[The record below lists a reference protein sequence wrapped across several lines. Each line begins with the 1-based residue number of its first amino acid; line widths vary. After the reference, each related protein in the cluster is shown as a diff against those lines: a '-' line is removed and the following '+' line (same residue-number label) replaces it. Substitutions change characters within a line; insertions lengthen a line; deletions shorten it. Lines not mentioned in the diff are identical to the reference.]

1 MKMTTDEL
9 LTMVE
14 EEERTSLAYLSGE
27 LSDQRAANMELFM
40 GEKTRELTAV
50 EGRSSVVS
58 MDVMEAVESILPGLL
73 KVFTSGDEVV
83 RFDPKGAEDV
93 KPAEQETD
101 YVNYVVTQQN
111 NWFVTAYQWFKDS
124 LINKNAY
131 VKFWWDESKD
141 VTEET
146 YQGLTDQELEMLQ
159 QDEGIEII
167 EHTEY
172 PDEQAVEQLQQ
183 QAQQG
188 DTNALAAL
196 QSGQVPL
203 VHDVRVKRETENGK
217 VKIEPCAPEEILISA
232 DERSISPNDIK
243 FFEHRT
249 YKTISELREMGY
261 DVDDDIAD
269 SDELQFTPEW
279 LSRQQFVENETYSNS
294 NDKGANRRIVYRECY
309 YKVDFDGDGIAERRL
324 ICIVGK
330 EILNNE
336 TVDIVP
342 FAALTPYLMPHMHI
356 GQALADYVKD
366 IMLIKTTVLRN
377 VMDNFYAQNNT
388 RTAVSDKVN
397 LDDLLVSRPG
407 GIVRVNGNPASEIM
421 PMMSNPIGPAAFP
434 LLEYMDTIKETRT
447 GITKYNQGMD
457 SNSLNKTASGISQI
471 MTAAQQ
477 RQELIARTF
486 AETGVK
492 QLFLGVHK
500 LILQHSKKEQIV
512 RLRNEW
518 VPVDPR
524 QWQTRTDMTVTV
536 GLGNG
541 NKDQQLGHIMQI
553 LTVMKEVKAS
563 GIPIVNDLNLY
574 NAVTELT
581 KNAGYKDA
589 DKFWTNPA
597 NAPPPA
603 PPPPDPNIELK
614 QKELQDKQQA
624 NVAQFQLDAQ
634 TAEREH
640 QLAIAQQQLEREKI
654 ELERQKLELEARKV
668 GIEAQL
674 SGVSLIADMASKHDA
689 QKHSQSQ
696 AMMNGNFND
705 N

>member
-1 MKMTTDEL
+1 MKMTTDDL

-14 EEERTSLAYLSGE
+14 EEERTSLAYLAGE
-27 LSDQRAANMELFM
+27 LSDQRSANMELFM
-40 GEKTRELTAV
+40 GEKTRELTVV

-124 LINKNAY
+124 MINKNAY
-131 VKFWWDESKD
+131 VKFWWDTSID
-141 VTEET
+141 VTEES
-146 YQGLTDQELEMLQ
+146 YQGLTDQELELLQ
-159 QDEGIEII
+159 QDEAVEII
-167 EHTEY
+167 EHTQY

-183 QAQQG
+183 QAEQG
-188 DTNALAAL
+188 DQNAIQAL
-196 QSGQVPL
+196 QTGNIPF

-217 VKIEPCAPEEILISA
+217 VKIEPCAPEQILISA

-269 SDELQFTPEW
+269 TDELQFTPEW
-279 LSRQQFVENETYSNS
+279 LARQQFVEDQIFSDS

-309 YKVDFDGDGIAERRL
+309 YKVDFDGDGIAERRH

-366 IMLIKTTVLRN
+366 IMLIKSTVLRN

-388 RTAVSDKVN
+388 RTAVSSKVN

-407 GIVRVNGNPASEIM
+407 GIVRVDGNPAAEIM
-421 PMMSNPIGPAAFP
+421 QMMSNPIGPAAFP
-434 LLEYMDTIKETRT
+434 LLEYLDNIKETRT

-553 LTVMKEVKAS
+553 LTVMKEAKA
-563 GIPIVNDLNLY
+563 GGLPIVNDLNLY

-597 NAPPPA
+597 NVEPSQPV
-603 PPPPDPNIELK
+603 PDPNVELK

-624 NVAQFQLDAQ
+624 GIAKFQLDAQ
-634 TAEREH
+634 NAEREH
-640 QLAIAQQQLEREKI
+640 QLAIAQQQLERDKLQ
-654 ELERQKLELEARKV
+654 LEREKLALEARKV

-674 SGVSLIADMASKHDA
+674 SGVGLMVDAASKHDSH
-689 QKHSQSQ
+689 QHEMSQ